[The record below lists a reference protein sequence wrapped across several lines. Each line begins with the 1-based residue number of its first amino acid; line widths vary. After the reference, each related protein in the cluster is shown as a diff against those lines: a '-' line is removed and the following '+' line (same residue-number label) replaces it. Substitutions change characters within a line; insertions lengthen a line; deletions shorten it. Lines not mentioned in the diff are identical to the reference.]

1 MVLLVLLL
9 MVPYQNVYATQSHT
23 ENFDKSYSLGSN
35 QAENLV
41 NVAQKQLGKSK
52 ANLGYTEAWCADF
65 VCDCAKLTGMA
76 DNIIPYNYASR
87 GACTYL
93 YNYMVKNC
101 SATPVSSRQK
111 GDIIFYY
118 CSGCGRYVHTGIVLD
133 ATYTIEGNYDGKV
146 TQVKNSYTD
155 SAGHKLSQGTI
166 TRKYLRPNYTSD
178 PNPSDPAV
186 VDWYYDGATDYSDFR
201 PVIRVSNPETVS
213 YVHFYVKYTGGEYK
227 RYDGIFNGG
236 NAWYCDV
243 ASSDLGEGGTTI
255 ECAAYVQGKN
265 GNDAKG
271 YPYVPL
277 LLEKDDRSHDP
288 IGKID
293 EITVS
298 EGKIHIKG
306 WVYDPDVTG
315 DNLRTHVY
323 VGGRAGEN
331 TAIGYDCGESNYER
345 PDVNAKY
352 SITGTHGFEYDIYT
366 DLTGN
371 QPVYVYAINK
381 EKGQNVVVGYSNVN
395 IPQDILKPEITN
407 VEIRD
412 KSPLGYTISCTVSD
426 NVNVDR
432 VQFPTW
438 TQNNG
443 QDDIFPDWDKQGTS
457 SGNRTGSTYT
467 YRVDVSKHN
476 GETGKYNTHI
486 YAFDTSGNCTR
497 IPLDDIDLYSL
508 HEYEHNLRL
517 IEKEDAT
524 CVEKGL
530 KIYACNRCGEIKR
543 EETDIDI
550 SNHTDNNEIRNEV
563 EATCT
568 HGGYT
573 GDTYCK
579 DCGTLISTGSKI
591 NKKEHVWG
599 SGKVTQ
605 EPTCIM
611 PGIKTY
617 TCAECLGTKT
627 EEIPA
632 TGKHENTEIRNAKES
647 TCAEEGYTG
656 DIYCKD
662 CGTKVSTG
670 QKIDKKEHM
679 WDSGVVTI
687 PPTCVQRGEKTYT
700 CTVCHA
706 TKIQIGKEGA
716 NKNLHTWDTGTV
728 TETATCTKPGV
739 KTYVCTLCGETKT
752 EDILATGKHQ
762 NTEKKNVKEATCAEN
777 GCTGDLFCQDW
788 GIELRSGETI
798 AKKPH
803 TWDDGSITT
812 AATCTEKGIKTY
824 TCTVCNTTKTAE
836 IPSTGHQHTQLR
848 NAKEA
853 TCTEAGYTGDTYCTD
868 CGSKLSSGKS
878 IPKTDHIWDAGKVT
892 KNATCIVKGIK
903 TFTCTVCEATRTE
916 EIPATG
922 NHKNTELRN
931 VKEATCTSEGYTG
944 DTCCKD
950 CGMKLSTGQ
959 AIAKTEHTWDAGKIT
974 QEATCVKAGAKTY
987 TCTNCN
993 TTRIEEIAATGHM
1006 TKVTKFAKEATC
1018 KAEGYSGDIYCQVC
1032 GTILKEGKVLPK
1044 TDHSWDE
1051 GKITAPAACTTAGGK
1066 TYTCTFCGTTKTE
1079 DIPATGHV
1087 TKVKKFTKDATC
1099 KTEGY
1104 SGDVYCQD
1112 CGALLEEGKVLPK
1125 VEHSWDEGQITTP
1138 ATCMAEGVKTFTC
1151 TVCEETKSE
1160 KILAVGHG
1168 ATEVRNRKDATCAAE
1183 GYTGDTYCTVCGEV
1197 VGKGETTAKTAH
1209 SWDAGKITK
1218 QPTTTETGA
1227 KTFTC
1232 QSCGLTRTETVA
1244 KLKVKKLTPGKIVK
1258 SKATNGVYKVLKDGR
1273 SVEFTKPIAKRASVK
1288 IANTIKINGIT
1299 CKVTGI
1305 SASAFKNNTSLRT
1318 VIIGKNVTSIG
1329 SNAFYGCKKLTRITG
1344 GSAVTKIGDKA
1355 FYNCSSLT
1363 SITIPAGVNKIGKMA
1378 FYNCKKLR
1386 TIVVKT
1392 SKLTSRNIGSKAFA
1406 GTYAKA
1412 AIKVPVKQLNTYKK
1426 LFKSKG
1432 MGPKAVYKK

>member
-1 MVLLVLLL
+1 MK
-9 MVPYQNVYATQSHT
+9 
-23 ENFDKSYSLGSN
+23 EKKC
-35 QAENLV
+35 E
-41 NVAQKQLGKSK
+41 
-52 ANLGYTEAWCADF
+52 
-65 VCDCAKLTGMA
+65 
-76 DNIIPYNYASR
+76 
-87 GACTYL
+87 
-93 YNYMVKNC
+93 
-101 SATPVSSRQK
+101 
-111 GDIIFYY
+111 
-118 CSGCGRYVHTGIVLD
+118 
-133 ATYTIEGNYDGKV
+133 
-146 TQVKNSYTD
+146 
-155 SAGHKLSQGTI
+155 I
-166 TRKYLRPNYTSD
+166 TRKRLLFLLSIIMCIWFMSFETMDVKASNNITIAGVDMGYSDGSYFSKNGSACKCHGRGTCGEAPDCNCIVVSGTSQCYGWSMWVENKLFGYNEISKSSNFTTVVTNYSNCTGSGIYNKLNGKIGSGTHIRTLSSKKGYSHSVSVISYDQNGIDITDCNHSGKCQVDVRHYTWDGFANFMNGYGGISFVKACKNGIDISD
-178 PNPSDPAV
+178 PTV
-186 VDWYYDGATDYSDFR
+186 VDWYYDGATEYSDFR

-486 YAFDTSGNCTR
+486 YAFDTSGNCIR
-497 IPLDDIDLYSL
+497 IPLDDIYLYSL

-517 IEKEDAT
+517 IEKKDAT

-632 TGKHENTEIRNAKES
+632 TGMHENTEIRNAKEA

-662 CGTKVSTG
+662 CGTK
-670 QKIDKKEHM
+670 
-679 WDSGVVTI
+679 
-687 PPTCVQRGEKTYT
+687 
-700 CTVCHA
+700 
-706 TKIQIGKEGA
+706 
-716 NKNLHTWDTGTV
+716 
-728 TETATCTKPGV
+728 
-739 KTYVCTLCGETKT
+739 
-752 EDILATGKHQ
+752 
-762 NTEKKNVKEATCAEN
+762 
-777 GCTGDLFCQDW
+777 
-788 GIELRSGETI
+788 
-798 AKKPH
+798 
-803 TWDDGSITT
+803 
-812 AATCTEKGIKTY
+812 
-824 TCTVCNTTKTAE
+824 
-836 IPSTGHQHTQLR
+836 
-848 NAKEA
+848 
-853 TCTEAGYTGDTYCTD
+853 
-868 CGSKLSSGKS
+868 LSSGKT
-878 IPKTDHIWDAGKVT
+878 IAKTDHIWDSGKIT
-892 KNATCIVKGIK
+892 KTATCKESGTK
-903 TFTCTVCEATRTE
+903 TYTCTSCNTTKTE

-922 NHKNTELRN
+922 NHQNTELRN
-931 VKEATCTSEGYTG
+931 VKEATCAQEGYTG
-944 DTCCKD
+944 DIYCKD
-950 CGMKLSTGQ
+950 CGTKLSSGKT
-959 AIAKTEHTWDAGKIT
+959 IAKTEHTWDAGKVT
-974 QEATCVKAGAKTY
+974 KASTCTESGTKTY
-987 TCTNCN
+987 TCTSCN
-993 TTRIEEIAATGHM
+993 TTKTEEIPATGNHQN
-1006 TKVTKFAKEATC
+1006 TELRNVKEATC
-1018 KAEGYSGDIYCQVC
+1018 AQ
-1032 GTILKEGKVLPK
+1032 
-1044 TDHSWDE
+1044 
-1051 GKITAPAACTTAGGK
+1051 
-1066 TYTCTFCGTTKTE
+1066 
-1079 DIPATGHV
+1079 
-1087 TKVKKFTKDATC
+1087 
-1099 KTEGY
+1099 
-1104 SGDVYCQD
+1104 
-1112 CGALLEEGKVLPK
+1112 
-1125 VEHSWDEGQITTP
+1125 
-1138 ATCMAEGVKTFTC
+1138 
-1151 TVCEETKSE
+1151 
-1160 KILAVGHG
+1160 
-1168 ATEVRNRKDATCAAE
+1168 E
-1183 GYTGDTYCTVCGEV
+1183 GYTGDTYCKDCGEKLSS
-1197 VGKGETTAKTAH
+1197 GKTIAKTDH
-1209 SWDAGKITK
+1209 IWDSGRITKPATDTEPGIKTYTCINCNTTRTEEIPATGEHLNTELRGAKSATCLEEGYTGDTYCKDCGTKLSSGTVIPKTGHIWDEGVVTKATTCAEKGIRTYTCSVCESTKIEEIPSTGHGTKITK
-1218 QPTTTETGA
+1218 FAKEATYTQEGYTGDILSLIHISEPT
-1227 KTFTC
+1227 
-1232 QSCGLTRTETVA
+1232 R
-1244 KLKVKKLTPGKIVK
+1244 P
-1258 SKATNGVYKVLKDGR
+1258 
-1273 SVEFTKPIAKRASVK
+1273 
-1288 IANTIKINGIT
+1288 
-1299 CKVTGI
+1299 
-1305 SASAFKNNTSLRT
+1305 
-1318 VIIGKNVTSIG
+1318 
-1329 SNAFYGCKKLTRITG
+1329 
-1344 GSAVTKIGDKA
+1344 
-1355 FYNCSSLT
+1355 
-1363 SITIPAGVNKIGKMA
+1363 
-1378 FYNCKKLR
+1378 
-1386 TIVVKT
+1386 
-1392 SKLTSRNIGSKAFA
+1392 
-1406 GTYAKA
+1406 
-1412 AIKVPVKQLNTYKK
+1412 
-1426 LFKSKG
+1426 
-1432 MGPKAVYKK
+1432 

>member
-1 MVLLVLLL
+1 MK
-9 MVPYQNVYATQSHT
+9 
-23 ENFDKSYSLGSN
+23 EKKC
-35 QAENLV
+35 E
-41 NVAQKQLGKSK
+41 
-52 ANLGYTEAWCADF
+52 
-65 VCDCAKLTGMA
+65 
-76 DNIIPYNYASR
+76 
-87 GACTYL
+87 
-93 YNYMVKNC
+93 
-101 SATPVSSRQK
+101 
-111 GDIIFYY
+111 
-118 CSGCGRYVHTGIVLD
+118 
-133 ATYTIEGNYDGKV
+133 
-146 TQVKNSYTD
+146 
-155 SAGHKLSQGTI
+155 I
-166 TRKYLRPNYTSD
+166 TRKRLLFLLSIIMCIWFMSFETMDVKASNNITIAGVDMGYSDGSYFSKNGSACKCHGRGTCGEAPDCNCIVVSGTSQCYGWSMWVENKLFGYNEISKSSNFTTVVTNYSNCTGSGIYNKLNGKIGSGTHIRTLSSKKGYSHSVSVISYDQNGIDITDCNHSGKCQVDVRHYTWDGFANFMNGYGGISFVKACKNGIDISD
-178 PNPSDPAV
+178 PTV
-186 VDWYYDGATDYSDFR
+186 VDWYYDGATEYSDFR

-243 ASSDLGEGGTTI
+243 ASSDLGEGGSTI

-486 YAFDTSGNCTR
+486 YAFDTSGNCIR

-517 IEKEDAT
+517 IEKKDAT

-632 TGKHENTEIRNAKES
+632 TGMHENTEIRNAKEA

-662 CGTKVSTG
+662 CGTK
-670 QKIDKKEHM
+670 
-679 WDSGVVTI
+679 
-687 PPTCVQRGEKTYT
+687 
-700 CTVCHA
+700 
-706 TKIQIGKEGA
+706 
-716 NKNLHTWDTGTV
+716 
-728 TETATCTKPGV
+728 
-739 KTYVCTLCGETKT
+739 
-752 EDILATGKHQ
+752 
-762 NTEKKNVKEATCAEN
+762 
-777 GCTGDLFCQDW
+777 
-788 GIELRSGETI
+788 
-798 AKKPH
+798 
-803 TWDDGSITT
+803 
-812 AATCTEKGIKTY
+812 
-824 TCTVCNTTKTAE
+824 
-836 IPSTGHQHTQLR
+836 
-848 NAKEA
+848 
-853 TCTEAGYTGDTYCTD
+853 
-868 CGSKLSSGKS
+868 LSSGKT
-878 IPKTDHIWDAGKVT
+878 IAKTEHTWDAGKVT
-892 KNATCIVKGIK
+892 KAATCTESGTK
-903 TFTCTVCEATRTE
+903 TYTCTSCNTTKTE

-922 NHKNTELRN
+922 NHQNTELRN
-931 VKEATCTSEGYTG
+931 VKEATCAQEGYTG
-944 DTCCKD
+944 DTYCKD
-950 CGMKLSTGQ
+950 CGEKLSSGKT
-959 AIAKTEHTWDAGKIT
+959 IAKTDHIWDSGRIT
-974 QEATCVKAGAKTY
+974 KPATDTESGIKTY
-987 TCTNCN
+987 TCINCN
-993 TTRIEEIAATGHM
+993 TTRTEE
-1006 TKVTKFAKEATC
+1006 
-1018 KAEGYSGDIYCQVC
+1018 
-1032 GTILKEGKVLPK
+1032 
-1044 TDHSWDE
+1044 
-1051 GKITAPAACTTAGGK
+1051 
-1066 TYTCTFCGTTKTE
+1066 
-1079 DIPATGHV
+1079 IPATGEHLNTELRGAKSATCLEEGYTGDTYCKDCGTKLSSGTVIPKTGHIWDEGVV
-1087 TKVKKFTKDATC
+1087 TKATTCAEKGIRTYTCSVCESTKIEEIPSTGHGTKITKFVKEATY
-1099 KTEGY
+1099 TQEGY
-1104 SGDVYCQD
+1104 TGDIYCQD
-1112 CGALLEEGKVLPK
+1112 CGALLEEGRVL
-1125 VEHSWDEGQITTP
+1125 
-1138 ATCMAEGVKTFTC
+1138 
-1151 TVCEETKSE
+1151 
-1160 KILAVGHG
+1160 
-1168 ATEVRNRKDATCAAE
+1168 
-1183 GYTGDTYCTVCGEV
+1183 
-1197 VGKGETTAKTAH
+1197 
-1209 SWDAGKITK
+1209 
-1218 QPTTTETGA
+1218 
-1227 KTFTC
+1227 
-1232 QSCGLTRTETVA
+1232 A
-1244 KLKVKKLTPGKIVK
+1244 KLEQPKQKAMPGEIIND
-1258 SKATNGVYKVLKDGR
+1258 KASNGVYKVLADGC
-1273 SVEFTKPIAKRASVK
+1273 SVEFVRQIVQSKAVK
-1288 IANTIKINGIT
+1288 IPDTISIDGT
-1299 CKVTGI
+1299 VYTVTGI
-1305 SASAFKNNTSLRT
+1305 SANAFKNNQLLRT
-1318 VIIGKNVTSIG
+1318 AVIGRNVRRIGKQ
-1329 SNAFYGCKKLTRITG
+1329 
-1344 GSAVTKIGDKA
+1344 
-1355 FYNCSSLT
+1355 
-1363 SITIPAGVNKIGKMA
+1363 A
-1378 FYNCKKLR
+1378 FYNCKNLR
-1386 TIVVKT
+1386 TITIRT
-1392 SKLTSRNIGSKAFA
+1392 SMLTKKNVGAKAFK
-1406 GTYAKA
+1406 G
-1412 AIKVPVKQLNTYKK
+1412 TYKK
-1426 LFKSKG
+1426 VKVKVPAKQFKTYKKFLKSKG
-1432 MGPKAVYKK
+1432 MGAKAIYKK

>member
-1 MVLLVLLL
+1 MK
-9 MVPYQNVYATQSHT
+9 
-23 ENFDKSYSLGSN
+23 EKKC
-35 QAENLV
+35 E
-41 NVAQKQLGKSK
+41 
-52 ANLGYTEAWCADF
+52 
-65 VCDCAKLTGMA
+65 
-76 DNIIPYNYASR
+76 
-87 GACTYL
+87 
-93 YNYMVKNC
+93 
-101 SATPVSSRQK
+101 
-111 GDIIFYY
+111 
-118 CSGCGRYVHTGIVLD
+118 
-133 ATYTIEGNYDGKV
+133 
-146 TQVKNSYTD
+146 
-155 SAGHKLSQGTI
+155 I
-166 TRKYLRPNYTSD
+166 TRKRLLFLLSIIMCIWFMSFETMDVKASNNITIAGVDMGYSDGSYFSKNGSACKCHGRGTCGEAPDCNCIVVSGTSQCYGWSMWVENKLFGYNEISKSSNFTTVVTNYSNCTGSGIYNKLNGKIGSGTHIRTLSSKKGYSHSVSVISYDQNGIDITDCNHSGKCQVDVRHYTWDGFANFMNGYGGISFVKACKNGIDISD
-178 PNPSDPAV
+178 PTV
-186 VDWYYDGATDYSDFR
+186 VDWYYDGATEYSDFR

-243 ASSDLGEGGTTI
+243 ASSDLGEGGSTI

-486 YAFDTSGNCTR
+486 YAFDTSGNCIR

-517 IEKEDAT
+517 IEKKDAT

-632 TGKHENTEIRNAKES
+632 TGMHENTEIRNAKEA

-662 CGTKVSTG
+662 CGTK
-670 QKIDKKEHM
+670 
-679 WDSGVVTI
+679 
-687 PPTCVQRGEKTYT
+687 
-700 CTVCHA
+700 
-706 TKIQIGKEGA
+706 
-716 NKNLHTWDTGTV
+716 
-728 TETATCTKPGV
+728 
-739 KTYVCTLCGETKT
+739 
-752 EDILATGKHQ
+752 
-762 NTEKKNVKEATCAEN
+762 
-777 GCTGDLFCQDW
+777 
-788 GIELRSGETI
+788 
-798 AKKPH
+798 
-803 TWDDGSITT
+803 
-812 AATCTEKGIKTY
+812 
-824 TCTVCNTTKTAE
+824 
-836 IPSTGHQHTQLR
+836 
-848 NAKEA
+848 
-853 TCTEAGYTGDTYCTD
+853 
-868 CGSKLSSGKS
+868 LSSGKT
-878 IPKTDHIWDAGKVT
+878 IAKTDHIWDSGKIT
-892 KNATCIVKGIK
+892 KTATCKESGTK
-903 TFTCTVCEATRTE
+903 TYTCTSCNTTKTE

-922 NHKNTELRN
+922 NHQNTELRN
-931 VKEATCTSEGYTG
+931 VKEATCAQEGYTGDIYCKDCGEKLSSGKTIAKTDHIWDSGRITKPATDTESGIKTYTCINCNTTRTEEIPATGEHLNTELRGAKSATCLEEGYTG
-944 DTCCKD
+944 DTYCKD
-950 CGMKLSTGQ
+950 CGTKLSSGTVIPKTGH
-959 AIAKTEHTWDAGKIT
+959 IWDEGVVTK
-974 QEATCVKAGAKTY
+974 ATTCAEKGIRTY
-987 TCTNCN
+987 TCSVCESTK
-993 TTRIEEIAATGHM
+993 IEEIPSTGHG
-1006 TKVTKFAKEATC
+1006 TKITKFVKEATYTQ
-1018 KAEGYSGDIYCQVC
+1018 EGYTGDI
-1032 GTILKEGKVLPK
+1032 
-1044 TDHSWDE
+1044 
-1051 GKITAPAACTTAGGK
+1051 
-1066 TYTCTFCGTTKTE
+1066 
-1079 DIPATGHV
+1079 
-1087 TKVKKFTKDATC
+1087 
-1099 KTEGY
+1099 
-1104 SGDVYCQD
+1104 YCQD
-1112 CGALLEEGKVLPK
+1112 CGALLEEGRVL
-1125 VEHSWDEGQITTP
+1125 
-1138 ATCMAEGVKTFTC
+1138 
-1151 TVCEETKSE
+1151 
-1160 KILAVGHG
+1160 
-1168 ATEVRNRKDATCAAE
+1168 
-1183 GYTGDTYCTVCGEV
+1183 
-1197 VGKGETTAKTAH
+1197 
-1209 SWDAGKITK
+1209 
-1218 QPTTTETGA
+1218 
-1227 KTFTC
+1227 
-1232 QSCGLTRTETVA
+1232 A
-1244 KLKVKKLTPGKIVK
+1244 KLEQPKQKAMPGEMIND
-1258 SKATNGVYKVLKDGR
+1258 KASNGVYKVLADGC
-1273 SVEFTKPIAKRASVK
+1273 SVEFVRQIVQSKAVK
-1288 IANTIKINGIT
+1288 IPDTISIDGT
-1299 CKVTGI
+1299 VYTVTGI
-1305 SASAFKNNTSLRT
+1305 SANAFKNNQLLRT
-1318 VIIGKNVTSIG
+1318 AVIGRNVRRIGKQ
-1329 SNAFYGCKKLTRITG
+1329 
-1344 GSAVTKIGDKA
+1344 
-1355 FYNCSSLT
+1355 
-1363 SITIPAGVNKIGKMA
+1363 A
-1378 FYNCKKLR
+1378 FYNCKNLR
-1386 TIVVKT
+1386 TITIRT
-1392 SKLTSRNIGSKAFA
+1392 SMLTKKNVGAKAFK
-1406 GTYAKA
+1406 G
-1412 AIKVPVKQLNTYKK
+1412 TYKK
-1426 LFKSKG
+1426 VKVKVPAKQFKTYKKFLKSKG
-1432 MGPKAVYKK
+1432 MGAKAIYKK

>member
-1 MVLLVLLL
+1 MK
-9 MVPYQNVYATQSHT
+9 
-23 ENFDKSYSLGSN
+23 EKKC
-35 QAENLV
+35 E
-41 NVAQKQLGKSK
+41 
-52 ANLGYTEAWCADF
+52 
-65 VCDCAKLTGMA
+65 
-76 DNIIPYNYASR
+76 
-87 GACTYL
+87 
-93 YNYMVKNC
+93 
-101 SATPVSSRQK
+101 
-111 GDIIFYY
+111 
-118 CSGCGRYVHTGIVLD
+118 
-133 ATYTIEGNYDGKV
+133 
-146 TQVKNSYTD
+146 
-155 SAGHKLSQGTI
+155 I
-166 TRKYLRPNYTSD
+166 TRKRLLFLLSIIMCIWFMSFETMDVKASNNITIAGVDMGYSDGSYFSKNGSACKCHGRGTCGEAPDCNCIVVSGTSQCYGWSMWVENKLFGYNEISKSSNFTTVVTNYSNCTGSGIYNKLNGKIGSGTHIRTLSSKKGYSHSVSVISYDQNGIDITDCNHSGKCQVDVRHYTWDGFANFMNGYGGISFVKACKNGIDISD
-178 PNPSDPAV
+178 PTV

-243 ASSDLGEGGTTI
+243 ASSDLGEGGSTI

-486 YAFDTSGNCTR
+486 YAFDTSGNCIR

-517 IEKEDAT
+517 IEKKDAT

-632 TGKHENTEIRNAKES
+632 TGMHENTEIRNAKEA

-662 CGTKVSTG
+662 CGTK
-670 QKIDKKEHM
+670 
-679 WDSGVVTI
+679 
-687 PPTCVQRGEKTYT
+687 
-700 CTVCHA
+700 
-706 TKIQIGKEGA
+706 
-716 NKNLHTWDTGTV
+716 
-728 TETATCTKPGV
+728 
-739 KTYVCTLCGETKT
+739 
-752 EDILATGKHQ
+752 
-762 NTEKKNVKEATCAEN
+762 
-777 GCTGDLFCQDW
+777 
-788 GIELRSGETI
+788 
-798 AKKPH
+798 
-803 TWDDGSITT
+803 
-812 AATCTEKGIKTY
+812 
-824 TCTVCNTTKTAE
+824 
-836 IPSTGHQHTQLR
+836 
-848 NAKEA
+848 
-853 TCTEAGYTGDTYCTD
+853 
-868 CGSKLSSGKS
+868 LSSGKT
-878 IPKTDHIWDAGKVT
+878 IAKTDHIWDSGKIT
-892 KNATCIVKGIK
+892 KTATCKESGTK
-903 TFTCTVCEATRTE
+903 TYTCTSCNTTKTE

-922 NHKNTELRN
+922 NHQNTELRN
-931 VKEATCTSEGYTG
+931 VKEATCAQEGYTG
-944 DTCCKD
+944 DIYCKD
-950 CGMKLSTGQ
+950 CGTKLSSGKT
-959 AIAKTEHTWDAGKIT
+959 IAKTEHTWDAGKVT
-974 QEATCVKAGAKTY
+974 KAATCTESGTKTY
-987 TCTNCN
+987 TCTSCNTTKTEEIPATGNHQNTELRNVKEATCAQEGYTGDTYCKDCGEKLSSGKTIAKTDHIWDSGRITKPATDTESGIKTYTCINCN
-993 TTRIEEIAATGHM
+993 TTRTEE
-1006 TKVTKFAKEATC
+1006 
-1018 KAEGYSGDIYCQVC
+1018 
-1032 GTILKEGKVLPK
+1032 
-1044 TDHSWDE
+1044 
-1051 GKITAPAACTTAGGK
+1051 
-1066 TYTCTFCGTTKTE
+1066 
-1079 DIPATGHV
+1079 IPATGEHLNTELRGAKSATCLEEGYTGDTYCKDCGTKLSSGTVIPKTGHIWDEGVV
-1087 TKVKKFTKDATC
+1087 TKATTCAEKGIRTYTCSVCESTKIEEIPSTGHGTKITKFVKEATY
-1099 KTEGY
+1099 TQEGY
-1104 SGDVYCQD
+1104 TGDIYCQD
-1112 CGALLEEGKVLPK
+1112 CGALLEEGRVL
-1125 VEHSWDEGQITTP
+1125 
-1138 ATCMAEGVKTFTC
+1138 
-1151 TVCEETKSE
+1151 
-1160 KILAVGHG
+1160 
-1168 ATEVRNRKDATCAAE
+1168 
-1183 GYTGDTYCTVCGEV
+1183 
-1197 VGKGETTAKTAH
+1197 
-1209 SWDAGKITK
+1209 
-1218 QPTTTETGA
+1218 
-1227 KTFTC
+1227 
-1232 QSCGLTRTETVA
+1232 A
-1244 KLKVKKLTPGKIVK
+1244 KLEQPKQKAMPGEMIND
-1258 SKATNGVYKVLKDGR
+1258 KASNGVYKVLADGC
-1273 SVEFTKPIAKRASVK
+1273 SVEFVRQIVQSKAVK
-1288 IANTIKINGIT
+1288 IPDTISIDGT
-1299 CKVTGI
+1299 VYTVTGI
-1305 SASAFKNNTSLRT
+1305 SANAFKNNQLLRT
-1318 VIIGKNVTSIG
+1318 AVIGRNVRRIGKQ
-1329 SNAFYGCKKLTRITG
+1329 
-1344 GSAVTKIGDKA
+1344 
-1355 FYNCSSLT
+1355 
-1363 SITIPAGVNKIGKMA
+1363 A
-1378 FYNCKKLR
+1378 FYNCKNLR
-1386 TIVVKT
+1386 TITIRT
-1392 SKLTSRNIGSKAFA
+1392 SMLTKKNVGAKAFK
-1406 GTYAKA
+1406 G
-1412 AIKVPVKQLNTYKK
+1412 TYKK
-1426 LFKSKG
+1426 VKVKVPAKQFKTYKKFLKSKG
-1432 MGPKAVYKK
+1432 MGAKAIYKK

>member
-1 MVLLVLLL
+1 MWVENKLFGYNEISKSSNFTTVVTNYSNCTGSGIYNKLNGKIGSGTHIRTLSSKKGYSHSVS
-9 MVPYQNVYATQSHT
+9 VISYDQNGIDITDCNHSGKCQVDVRHYTWDGFA
-23 ENFDKSYSLGSN
+23 NFMNGYGGISF
-35 QAENLV
+35 V
-41 NVAQKQLGKSK
+41 K
-52 ANLGYTEAWCADF
+52 AC
-65 VCDCAKLTGMA
+65 
-76 DNIIPYNYASR
+76 
-87 GACTYL
+87 
-93 YNYMVKNC
+93 KN
-101 SATPVSSRQK
+101 
-111 GDIIFYY
+111 GIDI
-118 CSGCGRYVHTGIVLD
+118 
-133 ATYTIEGNYDGKV
+133 
-146 TQVKNSYTD
+146 
-155 SAGHKLSQGTI
+155 
-166 TRKYLRPNYTSD
+166 SD
-178 PNPSDPAV
+178 PTV
-186 VDWYYDGATDYSDFR
+186 VDWYYDGATEYSDFR

-243 ASSDLGEGGTTI
+243 ASSDLGEGGSTI

-467 YRVDVSKHN
+467 YRVDVSKPN

-486 YAFDTSGNCTR
+486 YAFDTSGNCIR

-517 IEKEDAT
+517 IEKKDAT

-632 TGKHENTEIRNAKES
+632 TGMHENTEIRNAKEA

-662 CGTKVSTG
+662 CGTK
-670 QKIDKKEHM
+670 
-679 WDSGVVTI
+679 
-687 PPTCVQRGEKTYT
+687 
-700 CTVCHA
+700 
-706 TKIQIGKEGA
+706 
-716 NKNLHTWDTGTV
+716 
-728 TETATCTKPGV
+728 
-739 KTYVCTLCGETKT
+739 
-752 EDILATGKHQ
+752 
-762 NTEKKNVKEATCAEN
+762 
-777 GCTGDLFCQDW
+777 
-788 GIELRSGETI
+788 
-798 AKKPH
+798 
-803 TWDDGSITT
+803 
-812 AATCTEKGIKTY
+812 
-824 TCTVCNTTKTAE
+824 
-836 IPSTGHQHTQLR
+836 
-848 NAKEA
+848 
-853 TCTEAGYTGDTYCTD
+853 
-868 CGSKLSSGKS
+868 LSSGKT
-878 IPKTDHIWDAGKVT
+878 IAKTDHIWDSGKIT
-892 KNATCIVKGIK
+892 KTATCKESGTK
-903 TFTCTVCEATRTE
+903 TYTCTSCNTTKTE

-922 NHKNTELRN
+922 NHQNTELRN
-931 VKEATCTSEGYTG
+931 VKEATCAQEGYTG
-944 DTCCKD
+944 DIYCKD
-950 CGMKLSTGQ
+950 CGTKLSSGKT
-959 AIAKTEHTWDAGKIT
+959 IAKTEHTWDAGKVT
-974 QEATCVKAGAKTY
+974 KAATCTESGTKTY
-987 TCTNCN
+987 TCTSCNTTKTEEIPATGNHQNTELRNVKEATCAQEGYTGDTYCKDCGEKLSSGKTIAKTDHIWDSGRITKPATDTESGIKTYTCINCN
-993 TTRIEEIAATGHM
+993 TTRTEE
-1006 TKVTKFAKEATC
+1006 
-1018 KAEGYSGDIYCQVC
+1018 
-1032 GTILKEGKVLPK
+1032 
-1044 TDHSWDE
+1044 
-1051 GKITAPAACTTAGGK
+1051 
-1066 TYTCTFCGTTKTE
+1066 
-1079 DIPATGHV
+1079 IPATGEHLNTELRGAKSATCLEEGYTGDTYCKDCGTKLSSGTVIPKTGHIWDEGVV
-1087 TKVKKFTKDATC
+1087 TKATTCAEKGIRTYTCSVCESTKIEEIPSTGHGTKITKFVKEATY
-1099 KTEGY
+1099 TQEGY
-1104 SGDVYCQD
+1104 TGDIYCQD
-1112 CGALLEEGKVLPK
+1112 CGALLEEGRVL
-1125 VEHSWDEGQITTP
+1125 
-1138 ATCMAEGVKTFTC
+1138 
-1151 TVCEETKSE
+1151 
-1160 KILAVGHG
+1160 
-1168 ATEVRNRKDATCAAE
+1168 
-1183 GYTGDTYCTVCGEV
+1183 
-1197 VGKGETTAKTAH
+1197 
-1209 SWDAGKITK
+1209 
-1218 QPTTTETGA
+1218 
-1227 KTFTC
+1227 
-1232 QSCGLTRTETVA
+1232 A
-1244 KLKVKKLTPGKIVK
+1244 KLEQPKQKAMPGEMIND
-1258 SKATNGVYKVLKDGR
+1258 KASNGVYKVLADGC
-1273 SVEFTKPIAKRASVK
+1273 SVEFVRQIVQSKAVK
-1288 IANTIKINGIT
+1288 IPDTISIDGT
-1299 CKVTGI
+1299 VYTVTGI
-1305 SASAFKNNTSLRT
+1305 SANAFKNNQLLRT
-1318 VIIGKNVTSIG
+1318 AVIGRNVRRIGKQ
-1329 SNAFYGCKKLTRITG
+1329 
-1344 GSAVTKIGDKA
+1344 
-1355 FYNCSSLT
+1355 
-1363 SITIPAGVNKIGKMA
+1363 A
-1378 FYNCKKLR
+1378 FYNCKNLR
-1386 TIVVKT
+1386 TITIRT
-1392 SKLTSRNIGSKAFA
+1392 SMLTKKNVGAKAFK
-1406 GTYAKA
+1406 G
-1412 AIKVPVKQLNTYKK
+1412 TYKK
-1426 LFKSKG
+1426 VKVKVPAKQFKTYKKFLKSKG
-1432 MGPKAVYKK
+1432 MGAKAIYKK

>member
-1 MVLLVLLL
+1 MK
-9 MVPYQNVYATQSHT
+9 
-23 ENFDKSYSLGSN
+23 EKKC
-35 QAENLV
+35 E
-41 NVAQKQLGKSK
+41 
-52 ANLGYTEAWCADF
+52 
-65 VCDCAKLTGMA
+65 
-76 DNIIPYNYASR
+76 
-87 GACTYL
+87 
-93 YNYMVKNC
+93 
-101 SATPVSSRQK
+101 
-111 GDIIFYY
+111 
-118 CSGCGRYVHTGIVLD
+118 
-133 ATYTIEGNYDGKV
+133 
-146 TQVKNSYTD
+146 
-155 SAGHKLSQGTI
+155 I
-166 TRKYLRPNYTSD
+166 TRKRLLFLLSIIMCIWFMSFETMDVKASNNITIAGVDMGYSDGSYFSKNGSACKCHGRGTCGEAPDCNCIVVSGTSQCYGWSMWVENKLFGYNEISKSSNFTTVVTNYSNCTGSGIYNKLNGKIGSGTHIRTLSSKKGYSHSVSVISYDQNGIDITDCNHSGKCQVDVRHYTWDGFANFMNGYGGISFVKACKNGIDISD
-178 PNPSDPAV
+178 PTV
-186 VDWYYDGATDYSDFR
+186 VDWYYDGATEYSDFR

-243 ASSDLGEGGTTI
+243 ASSDLGEGGSTI

-486 YAFDTSGNCTR
+486 YAFDTSGNCIR

-517 IEKEDAT
+517 IEKKDAT

-627 EEIPA
+627 EEILA
-632 TGKHENTEIRNAKES
+632 TGMHENTEIRNAKEA

-662 CGTKVSTG
+662 CGTK
-670 QKIDKKEHM
+670 
-679 WDSGVVTI
+679 
-687 PPTCVQRGEKTYT
+687 
-700 CTVCHA
+700 
-706 TKIQIGKEGA
+706 
-716 NKNLHTWDTGTV
+716 
-728 TETATCTKPGV
+728 
-739 KTYVCTLCGETKT
+739 
-752 EDILATGKHQ
+752 
-762 NTEKKNVKEATCAEN
+762 
-777 GCTGDLFCQDW
+777 
-788 GIELRSGETI
+788 
-798 AKKPH
+798 
-803 TWDDGSITT
+803 
-812 AATCTEKGIKTY
+812 
-824 TCTVCNTTKTAE
+824 
-836 IPSTGHQHTQLR
+836 
-848 NAKEA
+848 
-853 TCTEAGYTGDTYCTD
+853 
-868 CGSKLSSGKS
+868 LSSGKT
-878 IPKTDHIWDAGKVT
+878 IAKTDHIWDSGKIT
-892 KNATCIVKGIK
+892 KTATCKESGTK
-903 TFTCTVCEATRTE
+903 TYTCTSCNTTKTE

-922 NHKNTELRN
+922 NHQNTELRN
-931 VKEATCTSEGYTG
+931 VKEATCAQEGYTR
-944 DTCCKD
+944 DIYCKD
-950 CGMKLSTGQ
+950 CGTKLSSGKT
-959 AIAKTEHTWDAGKIT
+959 IAKTDHIWDSGKIT
-974 QEATCVKAGAKTY
+974 KTATCKESGTKTY
-987 TCTNCN
+987 TCTSCN
-993 TTRIEEIAATGHM
+993 TTKTEEIPATGNHQN
-1006 TKVTKFAKEATC
+1006 TELRNVKEATC
-1018 KAEGYSGDIYCQVC
+1018 AQ
-1032 GTILKEGKVLPK
+1032 
-1044 TDHSWDE
+1044 
-1051 GKITAPAACTTAGGK
+1051 
-1066 TYTCTFCGTTKTE
+1066 
-1079 DIPATGHV
+1079 
-1087 TKVKKFTKDATC
+1087 
-1099 KTEGY
+1099 
-1104 SGDVYCQD
+1104 
-1112 CGALLEEGKVLPK
+1112 
-1125 VEHSWDEGQITTP
+1125 
-1138 ATCMAEGVKTFTC
+1138 
-1151 TVCEETKSE
+1151 
-1160 KILAVGHG
+1160 
-1168 ATEVRNRKDATCAAE
+1168 E
-1183 GYTGDTYCTVCGEV
+1183 GYTGDTYCKDCGEKLSS
-1197 VGKGETTAKTAH
+1197 GKTIAKTDH
-1209 SWDAGKITK
+1209 IWDSGRITKPATDTESGIKTYTCINCNTTRTEEIPATGEHLNTELRGAKSATCLEEGYTGDTYCKDCGTKLSSGTVIPKTGHIWDEGVVTKATTCTEKGIRTYTCSVCESTKIEEIPSTGHGTKITK
-1218 QPTTTETGA
+1218 FAKEATYTQEGYTGDIY
-1227 KTFTC
+1227 C
-1232 QSCGLTRTETVA
+1232 QDCGTLLEEGKVLA
-1244 KLKVKKLTPGKIVK
+1244 KLEQPKQTVTPGEMIGD
-1258 SKATNGVYKVLKDGR
+1258 KASNGVYKVLADGR
-1273 SVEFTKPIAKRASVK
+1273 SVEFVRQMVQSKVVK
-1288 IANTIKINGIT
+1288 IPDTVSINGTIYA
-1299 CKVTGI
+1299 VTGI
-1305 SASAFKNNTSLRT
+1305 SANAFKNNQLLRT
-1318 VIIGKNVTSIG
+1318 TVIGRNVRRIGKQ
-1329 SNAFYGCKKLTRITG
+1329 
-1344 GSAVTKIGDKA
+1344 
-1355 FYNCSSLT
+1355 
-1363 SITIPAGVNKIGKMA
+1363 A
-1378 FYNCKKLR
+1378 FYNCKNLR
-1386 TIVVKT
+1386 TITIRT
-1392 SKLTSRNIGSKAFA
+1392 SMLTKKNIGTKAFK
-1406 GTYAKA
+1406 G
-1412 AIKVPVKQLNTYKK
+1412 TYKK
-1426 LFKSKG
+1426 IKVKVPAKQFKTYKKFFKSKG
-1432 MGPKAVYKK
+1432 MSTKAVYKK

>member
-1 MVLLVLLL
+1 MK
-9 MVPYQNVYATQSHT
+9 
-23 ENFDKSYSLGSN
+23 EKKC
-35 QAENLV
+35 E
-41 NVAQKQLGKSK
+41 
-52 ANLGYTEAWCADF
+52 
-65 VCDCAKLTGMA
+65 
-76 DNIIPYNYASR
+76 
-87 GACTYL
+87 
-93 YNYMVKNC
+93 
-101 SATPVSSRQK
+101 
-111 GDIIFYY
+111 
-118 CSGCGRYVHTGIVLD
+118 
-133 ATYTIEGNYDGKV
+133 
-146 TQVKNSYTD
+146 
-155 SAGHKLSQGTI
+155 I
-166 TRKYLRPNYTSD
+166 TRKRLLFLLSIIMCIWFMSFETMDVKASNNITIAGVDMGYSDGSYFSKNGSACKCHGRGTCGEAPDCNCIVVSGTSQCYGWSMWVENKLFGYNEISKSSNFTTVVTNYSNCTGSGIYNKLNGKIGSGTHIRTLSSKKGYSHSVSVISYDQNGIDITDCNHSGKCQVDVRHYTWDGFANFMNGYGGISFVKACKNGIDISD
-178 PNPSDPAV
+178 PTV
-186 VDWYYDGATDYSDFR
+186 VDWYYDGATEYSDFR

-236 NAWYCDV
+236 NSWYCDV
-243 ASSDLGEGGTTI
+243 ASSDLGEGGSTI

-486 YAFDTSGNCTR
+486 YAFDTSGNCIR

-517 IEKEDAT
+517 IEKKDAT

-627 EEIPA
+627 EEILA
-632 TGKHENTEIRNAKES
+632 TGMHENTEIRNAKEA

-662 CGTKVSTG
+662 CGTK
-670 QKIDKKEHM
+670 
-679 WDSGVVTI
+679 
-687 PPTCVQRGEKTYT
+687 
-700 CTVCHA
+700 
-706 TKIQIGKEGA
+706 
-716 NKNLHTWDTGTV
+716 
-728 TETATCTKPGV
+728 
-739 KTYVCTLCGETKT
+739 
-752 EDILATGKHQ
+752 
-762 NTEKKNVKEATCAEN
+762 
-777 GCTGDLFCQDW
+777 
-788 GIELRSGETI
+788 
-798 AKKPH
+798 
-803 TWDDGSITT
+803 
-812 AATCTEKGIKTY
+812 
-824 TCTVCNTTKTAE
+824 
-836 IPSTGHQHTQLR
+836 
-848 NAKEA
+848 
-853 TCTEAGYTGDTYCTD
+853 
-868 CGSKLSSGKS
+868 LSSGKT
-878 IPKTDHIWDAGKVT
+878 IAKTDHIWDSGKIT
-892 KNATCIVKGIK
+892 KTATCKESGTK
-903 TFTCTVCEATRTE
+903 TYTCTSCNTTKTE

-922 NHKNTELRN
+922 NHQNTELRN
-931 VKEATCTSEGYTG
+931 VKEATCAQEGYTR
-944 DTCCKD
+944 DIYCKD
-950 CGMKLSTGQ
+950 CGTKLSSGKT
-959 AIAKTEHTWDAGKIT
+959 IAKTDHIWDSGKIT
-974 QEATCVKAGAKTY
+974 KTATCKESGTKTY
-987 TCTNCN
+987 TCTSCN
-993 TTRIEEIAATGHM
+993 TTKTEEIPATGNHQN
-1006 TKVTKFAKEATC
+1006 TELRNVKEATC
-1018 KAEGYSGDIYCQVC
+1018 AQ
-1032 GTILKEGKVLPK
+1032 
-1044 TDHSWDE
+1044 
-1051 GKITAPAACTTAGGK
+1051 
-1066 TYTCTFCGTTKTE
+1066 
-1079 DIPATGHV
+1079 
-1087 TKVKKFTKDATC
+1087 
-1099 KTEGY
+1099 
-1104 SGDVYCQD
+1104 
-1112 CGALLEEGKVLPK
+1112 
-1125 VEHSWDEGQITTP
+1125 
-1138 ATCMAEGVKTFTC
+1138 
-1151 TVCEETKSE
+1151 
-1160 KILAVGHG
+1160 
-1168 ATEVRNRKDATCAAE
+1168 E
-1183 GYTGDTYCTVCGEV
+1183 GYTGDTYCKDCGEKLSS
-1197 VGKGETTAKTAH
+1197 GKTIAKTDH
-1209 SWDAGKITK
+1209 IWDSGRITKPATDTESGIKTYTCINCNTTRTEEIPATGEHLNTELRGAKSATCLEEGYTGDTYCKDCGTKLSSGTVIPKTGHIWDEGVVTKATTCTEKGIRTYTCSVCESTKIEEIPSTGHGTKITK
-1218 QPTTTETGA
+1218 FAKEATYTQEGYTGDIY
-1227 KTFTC
+1227 C
-1232 QSCGLTRTETVA
+1232 QDCGTLLEEGKVLA
-1244 KLKVKKLTPGKIVK
+1244 KLEQPKQTVTPGEMIGD
-1258 SKATNGVYKVLKDGR
+1258 KASNGVYKVLADGR
-1273 SVEFTKPIAKRASVK
+1273 SVEFVRQMVQSKVVK
-1288 IANTIKINGIT
+1288 IPDTVSINGTIYA
-1299 CKVTGI
+1299 VTGI
-1305 SASAFKNNTSLRT
+1305 SANAFKNNQLLRT
-1318 VIIGKNVTSIG
+1318 TVIGRNVRRIGKQ
-1329 SNAFYGCKKLTRITG
+1329 
-1344 GSAVTKIGDKA
+1344 
-1355 FYNCSSLT
+1355 
-1363 SITIPAGVNKIGKMA
+1363 A
-1378 FYNCKKLR
+1378 FYNCKNLR
-1386 TIVVKT
+1386 TITIRT
-1392 SKLTSRNIGSKAFA
+1392 SMLTKKNIGTKAFK
-1406 GTYAKA
+1406 G
-1412 AIKVPVKQLNTYKK
+1412 TYKK
-1426 LFKSKG
+1426 IKVKVPAKQFKTYKKFFKSKG
-1432 MGPKAVYKK
+1432 MSTKAVYKK

>member
-1 MVLLVLLL
+1 MK
-9 MVPYQNVYATQSHT
+9 
-23 ENFDKSYSLGSN
+23 EKKC
-35 QAENLV
+35 E
-41 NVAQKQLGKSK
+41 
-52 ANLGYTEAWCADF
+52 
-65 VCDCAKLTGMA
+65 
-76 DNIIPYNYASR
+76 
-87 GACTYL
+87 
-93 YNYMVKNC
+93 
-101 SATPVSSRQK
+101 
-111 GDIIFYY
+111 
-118 CSGCGRYVHTGIVLD
+118 
-133 ATYTIEGNYDGKV
+133 
-146 TQVKNSYTD
+146 
-155 SAGHKLSQGTI
+155 I
-166 TRKYLRPNYTSD
+166 TRKRLLFLLSIIMCIWFMSFETMDVKASNNITIAGVDMGYSDGSYFSKNGSACKCHGRGTCGEAPDCNCIVVSGTSQCYGWSMWVENKLFGYNEISKSSNFTTVVTNYSNCTGSGIYNKLNGKIGSGTHIRTLSSKKGYSHSVSVISYDQNGIDITDCNHSGKCQVDVRHYTWDGFANFMNGYGGISFVKACKNGIDISD
-178 PNPSDPAV
+178 PTV

-236 NAWYCDV
+236 NSWYCDV
-243 ASSDLGEGGTTI
+243 ASSDLGEGGSTI

-486 YAFDTSGNCTR
+486 YAFDTSGNCIR

-517 IEKEDAT
+517 IEKKDAT

-627 EEIPA
+627 EEILA
-632 TGKHENTEIRNAKES
+632 TGMHENTEIRNAKEA

-662 CGTKVSTG
+662 CGTK
-670 QKIDKKEHM
+670 
-679 WDSGVVTI
+679 
-687 PPTCVQRGEKTYT
+687 
-700 CTVCHA
+700 
-706 TKIQIGKEGA
+706 
-716 NKNLHTWDTGTV
+716 
-728 TETATCTKPGV
+728 
-739 KTYVCTLCGETKT
+739 
-752 EDILATGKHQ
+752 
-762 NTEKKNVKEATCAEN
+762 
-777 GCTGDLFCQDW
+777 
-788 GIELRSGETI
+788 
-798 AKKPH
+798 
-803 TWDDGSITT
+803 
-812 AATCTEKGIKTY
+812 
-824 TCTVCNTTKTAE
+824 
-836 IPSTGHQHTQLR
+836 
-848 NAKEA
+848 
-853 TCTEAGYTGDTYCTD
+853 
-868 CGSKLSSGKS
+868 LSSGKT
-878 IPKTDHIWDAGKVT
+878 IAKTDHIWDSGKIT
-892 KNATCIVKGIK
+892 KTATCKESGTK
-903 TFTCTVCEATRTE
+903 TYTCTSCNTTKTE

-922 NHKNTELRN
+922 NHQNTELRN
-931 VKEATCTSEGYTG
+931 VKEATCA
-944 DTCCKD
+944 
-950 CGMKLSTGQ
+950 Q
-959 AIAKTEHTWDAGKIT
+959 
-974 QEATCVKAGAKTY
+974 
-987 TCTNCN
+987 
-993 TTRIEEIAATGHM
+993 
-1006 TKVTKFAKEATC
+1006 
-1018 KAEGYSGDIYCQVC
+1018 
-1032 GTILKEGKVLPK
+1032 
-1044 TDHSWDE
+1044 
-1051 GKITAPAACTTAGGK
+1051 
-1066 TYTCTFCGTTKTE
+1066 
-1079 DIPATGHV
+1079 
-1087 TKVKKFTKDATC
+1087 
-1099 KTEGY
+1099 
-1104 SGDVYCQD
+1104 
-1112 CGALLEEGKVLPK
+1112 
-1125 VEHSWDEGQITTP
+1125 
-1138 ATCMAEGVKTFTC
+1138 
-1151 TVCEETKSE
+1151 
-1160 KILAVGHG
+1160 
-1168 ATEVRNRKDATCAAE
+1168 E
-1183 GYTGDTYCTVCGEV
+1183 GYTGDTYCKDCGEKLSS
-1197 VGKGETTAKTAH
+1197 GKTIAKTDH
-1209 SWDAGKITK
+1209 IWDSGRITKPATDTESGIKTYTCINCNTTRTEEIPATGEHLNTELRGAKSATCLEEGYTGDTYCKDCGTKLSSGTVIPKTGHIWDEGVVTKATTCTEKGIRTYTCSVCESTKIEEIPSTGHGTKITK
-1218 QPTTTETGA
+1218 FAKEATYTQEGYTGDIY
-1227 KTFTC
+1227 C
-1232 QSCGLTRTETVA
+1232 QDCGTLLEEGKVLA
-1244 KLKVKKLTPGKIVK
+1244 KLEQPKQTVTPGEMIGD
-1258 SKATNGVYKVLKDGR
+1258 KASNGVYKVLADGR
-1273 SVEFTKPIAKRASVK
+1273 SVEFVRQMVQSKVVK
-1288 IANTIKINGIT
+1288 IPDTVSINGTIYA
-1299 CKVTGI
+1299 VTGI
-1305 SASAFKNNTSLRT
+1305 SANAFKNNQLLRT
-1318 VIIGKNVTSIG
+1318 TVIGRNVRRIGKQ
-1329 SNAFYGCKKLTRITG
+1329 
-1344 GSAVTKIGDKA
+1344 
-1355 FYNCSSLT
+1355 
-1363 SITIPAGVNKIGKMA
+1363 A
-1378 FYNCKKLR
+1378 FYNCKNLR
-1386 TIVVKT
+1386 TITIRT
-1392 SKLTSRNIGSKAFA
+1392 SMLTKKNIGTKAFK
-1406 GTYAKA
+1406 G
-1412 AIKVPVKQLNTYKK
+1412 TYKK
-1426 LFKSKG
+1426 IKVKVPAKQFKTYKKFFKSKG
-1432 MGPKAVYKK
+1432 MSTKAVYKK

>member
-1 MVLLVLLL
+1 MLRKSISGWLHMVLLVLLL

-178 PNPSDPAV
+178 PNLSDPAV

-298 EGKIHIKG
+298 EGKIHIRG
-306 WVYDPDVTG
+306 WVYDPDVTS

-486 YAFDTSGNCTR
+486 YAFDTSGNCIR

-517 IEKEDAT
+517 IEKKDAT

-632 TGKHENTEIRNAKES
+632 TGMHENTEIRNAKEA

-662 CGTKVSTG
+662 CGTKLSSGKTIAKTDHIWNSG
-670 QKIDKKEHM
+670 KITKTATCKE
-679 WDSGVVTI
+679 SGT
-687 PPTCVQRGEKTYT
+687 KTYT
-700 CTVCHA
+700 CT
-706 TKIQIGKEGA
+706 
-716 NKNLHTWDTGTV
+716 
-728 TETATCTKPGV
+728 
-739 KTYVCTLCGETKT
+739 
-752 EDILATGKHQ
+752 
-762 NTEKKNVKEATCAEN
+762 
-777 GCTGDLFCQDW
+777 
-788 GIELRSGETI
+788 S
-798 AKKPH
+798 
-803 TWDDGSITT
+803 
-812 AATCTEKGIKTY
+812 
-824 TCTVCNTTKTAE
+824 CNTTK
-836 IPSTGHQHTQLR
+836 
-848 NAKEA
+848 
-853 TCTEAGYTGDTYCTD
+853 
-868 CGSKLSSGKS
+868 
-878 IPKTDHIWDAGKVT
+878 
-892 KNATCIVKGIK
+892 
-903 TFTCTVCEATRTE
+903 TE

-922 NHKNTELRN
+922 NHQNTELRN
-931 VKEATCTSEGYTG
+931 VKEATCAQEGYTG
-944 DTCCKD
+944 DIYCKD
-950 CGMKLSTGQ
+950 CGTKLSSGKT
-959 AIAKTEHTWDAGKIT
+959 IAKTEHTWDAGKVT
-974 QEATCVKAGAKTY
+974 KAATCTESGTKTY
-987 TCTNCN
+987 TCTSCNTTKTEEIPATGNHQNTELRNVKEATCAQEGYTGDTYCKDCGEKLSSGKTIAKTDHIWDSGRITKPATDTESGIKTYTCINCN
-993 TTRIEEIAATGHM
+993 TTRTEE
-1006 TKVTKFAKEATC
+1006 
-1018 KAEGYSGDIYCQVC
+1018 
-1032 GTILKEGKVLPK
+1032 
-1044 TDHSWDE
+1044 
-1051 GKITAPAACTTAGGK
+1051 
-1066 TYTCTFCGTTKTE
+1066 
-1079 DIPATGHV
+1079 IPATGEHLNTELRGAKSATCLEEGYTGDTYCKDCGTKLSSGTVIPKTGHIWDEGVV
-1087 TKVKKFTKDATC
+1087 TKATTCAEKGIRTYTCSVCESTKIEEIPSTGHGTKITKFVKKATY
-1099 KTEGY
+1099 TQEGY
-1104 SGDVYCQD
+1104 TGDIYCQD
-1112 CGALLEEGKVLPK
+1112 CGALLEEGRVL
-1125 VEHSWDEGQITTP
+1125 
-1138 ATCMAEGVKTFTC
+1138 
-1151 TVCEETKSE
+1151 
-1160 KILAVGHG
+1160 
-1168 ATEVRNRKDATCAAE
+1168 
-1183 GYTGDTYCTVCGEV
+1183 
-1197 VGKGETTAKTAH
+1197 
-1209 SWDAGKITK
+1209 
-1218 QPTTTETGA
+1218 
-1227 KTFTC
+1227 
-1232 QSCGLTRTETVA
+1232 A
-1244 KLKVKKLTPGKIVK
+1244 KLEQPKQKAMPGEMIND
-1258 SKATNGVYKVLKDGR
+1258 KASNGVYKVLADGC
-1273 SVEFTKPIAKRASVK
+1273 SVEFVRQIVQSKAVK
-1288 IANTIKINGIT
+1288 IPDTISIDGT
-1299 CKVTGI
+1299 VYTVTGI
-1305 SASAFKNNTSLRT
+1305 SANAFKNNQLLRT
-1318 VIIGKNVTSIG
+1318 AVIGRNVRRIGKQ
-1329 SNAFYGCKKLTRITG
+1329 
-1344 GSAVTKIGDKA
+1344 
-1355 FYNCSSLT
+1355 
-1363 SITIPAGVNKIGKMA
+1363 A
-1378 FYNCKKLR
+1378 FYNCKNLR
-1386 TIVVKT
+1386 TITIRT
-1392 SKLTSRNIGSKAFA
+1392 SMLTKKNVGAKAFK
-1406 GTYAKA
+1406 G
-1412 AIKVPVKQLNTYKK
+1412 TYKK
-1426 LFKSKG
+1426 VKVKVPAKQFKTYKKFLKSKG
-1432 MGPKAVYKK
+1432 MGAKAIYKK

>member
-1 MVLLVLLL
+1 MK
-9 MVPYQNVYATQSHT
+9 
-23 ENFDKSYSLGSN
+23 EKKC
-35 QAENLV
+35 E
-41 NVAQKQLGKSK
+41 
-52 ANLGYTEAWCADF
+52 
-65 VCDCAKLTGMA
+65 
-76 DNIIPYNYASR
+76 
-87 GACTYL
+87 
-93 YNYMVKNC
+93 
-101 SATPVSSRQK
+101 
-111 GDIIFYY
+111 
-118 CSGCGRYVHTGIVLD
+118 
-133 ATYTIEGNYDGKV
+133 
-146 TQVKNSYTD
+146 
-155 SAGHKLSQGTI
+155 I
-166 TRKYLRPNYTSD
+166 TRKRLLFLLSIIMCIWFMSFETMDVKASNNITIAGVDMGYSDGSYFSKNGSACKCHGRGTCGEAPDCNCIVVSGTSQCYGWSMWVENKLFGYNEISKSSNFTTVVTNYSNCTGSGIYNKLNGKIGSGTHIRTLSSKKGYSHSVSVISYDQNGIDITDCNHSGKCQVDVRHYTWDGFANFMNGYGGISFVKACKNGIDISD
-178 PNPSDPAV
+178 PTV
-186 VDWYYDGATDYSDFR
+186 VDWYYDGATEYSDFR

-243 ASSDLGEGGTTI
+243 ASSDLGEGGSTI

-486 YAFDTSGNCTR
+486 YAFDTSGNCIR

-517 IEKEDAT
+517 IEKKDAT

-632 TGKHENTEIRNAKES
+632 TGMHENTEIRNAKEA

-662 CGTKVSTG
+662 CGTK
-670 QKIDKKEHM
+670 
-679 WDSGVVTI
+679 
-687 PPTCVQRGEKTYT
+687 
-700 CTVCHA
+700 
-706 TKIQIGKEGA
+706 
-716 NKNLHTWDTGTV
+716 
-728 TETATCTKPGV
+728 
-739 KTYVCTLCGETKT
+739 
-752 EDILATGKHQ
+752 
-762 NTEKKNVKEATCAEN
+762 
-777 GCTGDLFCQDW
+777 
-788 GIELRSGETI
+788 
-798 AKKPH
+798 
-803 TWDDGSITT
+803 
-812 AATCTEKGIKTY
+812 
-824 TCTVCNTTKTAE
+824 
-836 IPSTGHQHTQLR
+836 
-848 NAKEA
+848 
-853 TCTEAGYTGDTYCTD
+853 
-868 CGSKLSSGKS
+868 LSSGKT
-878 IPKTDHIWDAGKVT
+878 IAKTDHIWDSGKIT
-892 KNATCIVKGIK
+892 KTATCKESGTK
-903 TFTCTVCEATRTE
+903 TYTCTSCNTTKTE

-922 NHKNTELRN
+922 NHQNTELRN
-931 VKEATCTSEGYTG
+931 VKEATCAQEGYTG
-944 DTCCKD
+944 DTYCKD
-950 CGMKLSTGQ
+950 CGEKLSSGKT
-959 AIAKTEHTWDAGKIT
+959 IAKTDHIWDSGRIT
-974 QEATCVKAGAKTY
+974 KPATDTESGIKTY
-987 TCTNCN
+987 TCINCN
-993 TTRIEEIAATGHM
+993 TTRTEE
-1006 TKVTKFAKEATC
+1006 
-1018 KAEGYSGDIYCQVC
+1018 
-1032 GTILKEGKVLPK
+1032 
-1044 TDHSWDE
+1044 
-1051 GKITAPAACTTAGGK
+1051 
-1066 TYTCTFCGTTKTE
+1066 
-1079 DIPATGHV
+1079 IPATGEHLNTELRGAKSATCLEEGYTGDTYCKDCGTKLSSGTVIPKTGHIWDEGVV
-1087 TKVKKFTKDATC
+1087 TKATTCAEKGIRTYTCSVCESTKIEEIPSTGHGTKITKFVKEATY
-1099 KTEGY
+1099 TQEGY
-1104 SGDVYCQD
+1104 TGDIYCQD
-1112 CGALLEEGKVLPK
+1112 CGALLEEGRVL
-1125 VEHSWDEGQITTP
+1125 
-1138 ATCMAEGVKTFTC
+1138 
-1151 TVCEETKSE
+1151 
-1160 KILAVGHG
+1160 
-1168 ATEVRNRKDATCAAE
+1168 
-1183 GYTGDTYCTVCGEV
+1183 
-1197 VGKGETTAKTAH
+1197 
-1209 SWDAGKITK
+1209 
-1218 QPTTTETGA
+1218 
-1227 KTFTC
+1227 
-1232 QSCGLTRTETVA
+1232 A
-1244 KLKVKKLTPGKIVK
+1244 KLEQPKQKAMPGEIIND
-1258 SKATNGVYKVLKDGR
+1258 KASNGVYKVLADGC
-1273 SVEFTKPIAKRASVK
+1273 SVEFVRQIVQSKAVK
-1288 IANTIKINGIT
+1288 IPDTISIDGT
-1299 CKVTGI
+1299 VYTVTGI
-1305 SASAFKNNTSLRT
+1305 SANAFKNNQLLRT
-1318 VIIGKNVTSIG
+1318 AVIGRNVRRIGKQ
-1329 SNAFYGCKKLTRITG
+1329 
-1344 GSAVTKIGDKA
+1344 
-1355 FYNCSSLT
+1355 
-1363 SITIPAGVNKIGKMA
+1363 A
-1378 FYNCKKLR
+1378 FYNCKNLR
-1386 TIVVKT
+1386 TITIRT
-1392 SKLTSRNIGSKAFA
+1392 SMLTKKNVGAKAFK
-1406 GTYAKA
+1406 G
-1412 AIKVPVKQLNTYKK
+1412 TYKK
-1426 LFKSKG
+1426 VKVKVPAKQFKTYKKFLKSKG
-1432 MGPKAVYKK
+1432 MGAKAIYKK